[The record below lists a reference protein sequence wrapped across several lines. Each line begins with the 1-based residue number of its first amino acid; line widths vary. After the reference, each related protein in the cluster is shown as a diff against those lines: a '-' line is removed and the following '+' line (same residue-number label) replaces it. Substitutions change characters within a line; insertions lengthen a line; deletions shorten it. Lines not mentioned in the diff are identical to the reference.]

1 VSTTTKMAWAIGEY
15 VWERAQ
21 LRARI
26 SDVCADIDVWRD
38 EWPGA
43 TLRAVVDRLGDL
55 NEVLVTELQSE
66 YDRLLKQASRHG
78 LTDEEAGI

>member
-1 VSTTTKMAWAIGEY
+1 VSSVAKMAWSVGEY
-15 VWERAQ
+15 AWERAQ

-38 EWPGA
+38 EWPGT

-55 NEVLVTELQSE
+55 DEALVTELQSE
-66 YDRLLKQASRHG
+66 YGRLLKQASRHG
-78 LTDEEAGI
+78 LTEEEAEL